1 MRCAH
6 FGSANLIITEGSGTR
21 RGCFKIGVSIAW
33 SCGIKVDDCLVAKR
47 YVGLRRD
54 DLMLLPPDVREWLP
68 VDHWVWLLLDVVEQ
82 LDTSALHRRAKLG
95 GAGRCPYDPDMLLAV
110 LFYAYLGGLRSSRK
124 IEQRCRED
132 VAFMVLSGLCYPD
145 HVTLARFRKAG
156 DAVMDDLFDQV
167 LALCCKAGM
176 GNLEHVAIDG
186 TKIAA
191 DAARSRSR
199 DADGLRGAGRRWLD
213 EAATVDGDE
222 DVRFGAGR
230 RGDELPEEL
239 RDPARRRQVVA
250 ELIGQADADPDRR
263 RGRRRGRKARDAER
277 ALALADELQA
287 EAQARAEDCL
297 QQPEA
302 RVAKLE
308 GALAKIRG
316 EVQARADDR
325 ARREAEAAEQGR
337 SIGGTRPVPVDEHV
351 HVRKAKARVERARRQ
366 LAQRRAAQVEAT
378 GTRNLTDPDARFM
391 PVPTGGFIL
400 GYNAQLAVSADH
412 LILDYDPVQD
422 PGDDRQLVPMFAHLQ
437 QTLLMLRAATG
448 NPDLRIGYASADAG
462 YASEA
467 NLAAPGPD
475 RIIALGKRTNIAG
488 EEPPTSPPGED
499 ATATATMAW
508 LLSTP
513 EGRARYKKRGATVEP
528 VNGHLKQARG
538 LRRFAR
544 RGKTAARAELALAA
558 LANNLARLFT
568 VQTAKTQTPAT
579 TTR

>member
-1 MRCAH
+1 
-6 FGSANLIITEGSGTR
+6 
-21 RGCFKIGVSIAW
+21 
-33 SCGIKVDDCLVAKR
+33 
-47 YVGLRRD
+47 
-54 DLMLLPPDVREWLP
+54 MLLPPDVREWLP
-68 VDHWVWLLLDVVEQ
+68 VDHWVWLLLDVVGQ

-124 IEQRCRED
+124 IEKRCRED

-145 HVTLARFRKAG
+145 HVTLARFRKAN

-167 LALCCKAGM
+167 LALCFKAGM

-186 TKIAA
+186 TKIVA

-199 DADGLRGAGRRWLD
+199 DVDGLRGAGRRWLD
-213 EAATVDGDE
+213 EAATADE
-222 DVRFGAGR
+222 EEDARFGGGR

-239 RDPARRRQVVA
+239 RDPARRRQVIA
-250 ELIGQADADPDRR
+250 ELIEQADADPDRR
-263 RGRRRGRKARDAER
+263 RGRRRGRKTRNAGQ

-287 EAQARAEDCL
+287 EAQARAETGL

-302 RVAKLE
+302 RIAKLE

-325 ARREAEAAEQGR
+325 SRREAEAAEQGR
-337 SIGGTRPVPVDEHV
+337 SISGPRPVPVEEHI
-351 HVRKAKARVERARRQ
+351 HVRKAIARVEKARQQLAARRT
-366 LAQRRAAQVEAT
+366 AQVEVT
-378 GTRNLTDPDARFM
+378 GKRNLTDPDARFM
-391 PVPTGGFIL
+391 PVQTGGFIL
-400 GYNAQLAVSADH
+400 GYNAQLAVSTDY
-412 LILDYDPVQD
+412 LILDYDPTQD
-422 PGDDRQLVPMFAHLQ
+422 PGDDHQLEPMFERLQ
-437 QTLLMLRAATG
+437 QTLVMLREATG

-475 RIIALGKRTNIAG
+475 RIIALGKRNNITG
-488 EEPPTSPPGED
+488 ENPPTNPPGED
-499 ATATATMAW
+499 STETAKMAW

-544 RGKTAARAELALAA
+544 RGKTAARAELALAG
-558 LANNLARLFT
+558 LTNNLARLFT
-568 VQTAKTQTPAT
+568 IQTAKTKAPT
-579 TTR
+579 TAPTTVTG